1 MIRKM
6 IKKFILCL
14 AKMLNREKEE
24 WSVKIIK
31 EENGFVVK
39 TNNIGENR
47 IILFQEPVDCFKY
60 EEPDKQYFV
69 NMLYELVDYF
79 CIDMK
84 GKYSRQR
91 IDIKMRK
98 GCKYIKE

>member
-1 MIRKM
+1 M
-6 IKKFILCL
+6 
-14 AKMLNREKEE
+14 
-24 WSVKIIK
+24 
-31 EENGFVVK
+31 ENGFIFK
-39 TNNIGENR
+39 TSSIGENR
-47 IILFQEPVDCFKY
+47 IILFQEPAGSFKY
-60 EEPDKQYFV
+60 EESDKQYFV
-69 NMLYELVDYF
+69 NMLYELTDYF